1 MIQLN
6 NIVKTY
12 ILGEQVVKAL
22 NGVSLTINEG
32 EMAAITGASGSGKST
47 MMNILGCLD
56 RPDAGEYFLAGQ
68 NVAGMNADELAGVRN
83 RRIGFIFQSFH
94 LLPRMNTL
102 ENVCQPLYYQG
113 LSSKE
118 AKEKA
123 MHSLKRVSLDDRMD
137 HLPNQLS
144 GGQRQRVA
152 IARALVANPAILLA
166 DEPTGNLDSKTGKQ
180 ILELFHELHS
190 EGRTIIMVTHD
201 PEIAAI
207 CPTCVQMRDGEIVDY
222 RRVVPEK

>member
-1 MIQLN
+1 MIELQS
-6 NIVKTY
+6 IVKTY
-12 ILGEQVVKAL
+12 ILGEQVVRAL
-22 NGVSLTINEG
+22 NGVSLTIQEG

-56 RPDAGEYFLAGQ
+56 RPDAGDYILAGD
-68 NVAGMNADELAGVRN
+68 NVAHLDKDHLASIRN

-94 LLPRMNTL
+94 LLPRMTTL

-113 LSSKE
+113 LSAAE
-118 AKEKA
+118 AREKA
-123 MHSLKRVSLDDRMD
+123 MISLKRVSLDDRLD

-152 IARALVANPAILLA
+152 IARALVTNPAILLA
-166 DEPTGNLDSKTGKQ
+166 DEPTGNLDSKTGQQ
-180 ILELFHELHS
+180 ILTLFHDLHA

-222 RRVVPEK
+222 RRAP